1 MVDVRTGGIGRT
13 LPSEKQGVHA
23 NNLGCIA
30 TNNLGLGA
38 AVARIAGCFS
48 FWAWLR
54 LGHSAWWLAPAIA
67 SLVLFAYL
75 LSLFESDAAGC
86 AGRAID
92 RGMMEGNGS
101 LWSGC
106 PVLCRN
112 RSSGVAGKALDA
124 F

>member
-1 MVDVRTGGIGRT
+1 MSEWGSSAAFYRHRQKSREDMATT
-13 LPSEKQGVHA
+13 LA
-23 NNLGCIA
+23 YI
-30 TNNLGLGA
+30 GA
-38 AVARIAGCFS
+38 AVAEIAGCFS

-54 LGHSAWWLAPAIA
+54 LGHSAWWLAPGMA

-75 LSLFESDAAGC
+75 LTLVESDAAGC